1 MGKIITKKEARE
13 RAREFW
19 DYFMNNNYEAL
30 CFENDGVH
38 WQIYLDE
45 DDDDMETLIIS
56 VEGYSEEHC
65 DWECRDDVAEIIYG
79 FLNR

>member
-1 MGKIITKKEARE
+1 MEKISKEYAKK

-19 DYFMNNNYEAL
+19 DYLMNNNYEKL
-30 CFENDGVH
+30 CFEIDGLH

-45 DDDDMETLIIS
+45 DDEDMETLIIS

-65 DWECRDDVAEIIYG
+65 DWVCRGDVAEIIYE